1 MIKDQIKRLIKNYR
15 QQKTNVIEG
24 EYLSDRIQT
33 LFRANNITS
42 YNLMVELVED
52 AFLIVIFWK
61 DGKNSE
67 SVLETWNVKG
77 E

>member
-67 SVLETWNVKG
+67 SVLETWTVKG